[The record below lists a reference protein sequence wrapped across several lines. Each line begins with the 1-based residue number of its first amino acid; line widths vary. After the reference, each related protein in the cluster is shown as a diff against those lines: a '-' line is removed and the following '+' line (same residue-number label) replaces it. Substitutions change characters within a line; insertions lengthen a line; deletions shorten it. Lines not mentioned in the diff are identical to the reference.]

1 MRERVD
7 RWWFRTYF
15 LGGLSVTG
23 STVHQLA
30 RRVVLVEYGHN
41 LTAVL
46 AAMAGE
52 GVSLRAMA
60 GHVATR
66 YGIEVTHQTISAWL
80 RYPDS

>member
-1 MRERVD
+1 MNRA
-7 RWWFRTYF
+7 
-15 LGGLSVTG
+15 
-23 STVHQLA
+23 TVRDLA
-30 RRVVLVEYGHN
+30 RRVVLVEYGHD

-46 AAMAGE
+46 AAMARE

>member
-15 LGGLSVTG
+15 LGGLSVTEL
-23 STVHQLA
+23 TVHQLA

-46 AAMAGE
+46 A
-52 GVSLRAMA
+52 AMA